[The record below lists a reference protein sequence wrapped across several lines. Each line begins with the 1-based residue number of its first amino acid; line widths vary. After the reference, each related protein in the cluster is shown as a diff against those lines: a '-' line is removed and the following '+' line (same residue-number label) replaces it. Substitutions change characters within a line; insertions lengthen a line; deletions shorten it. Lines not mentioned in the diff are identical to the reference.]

1 MDDADDILSCIDR
14 IHSKYSV
21 KSRKPHNKNLIKS
34 SSGSD
39 SFSAEVFAATN
50 NQNITTKI
58 SNIRSKPPPIPV
70 KNNSLPG
77 NSLYNKIDLYQNPQ
91 ETKQQHH
98 KNKQKSNSCSEQSK
112 PETPTCETAF
122 STCKSAF
129 SRNESGLG
137 SSRRK
142 APPPPPQ
149 AAATGLSD
157 SSSNSPQPFMKQN
170 SSHNLR
176 NSNQSSNPNSRS
188 NSPHVNRFRIAPPKP
203 AFPLKMAKKL
213 DLKSGNVEL
222 KSSVDVETISSS
234 SGHSTA
240 GFSSTQ
246 ERFRFE
252 PISDLPFPEKFDK
265 NMKKTR
271 ISVFQQLYD
280 TNFNSFNESTM
291 ASGFNVVN
299 L

>member
-21 KSRKPHNKNLIKS
+21 KSRKPHKNSMKS
-34 SSGSD
+34 SSGD
-39 SFSAEVFAATN
+39 SWSAEVFAATN
-50 NQNITTKI
+50 TTTKL
-58 SNIRSKPPPIPV
+58 NRSQPPPIPV

-77 NSLYNKIDLYQNPQ
+77 NSLYQNPQ
-91 ETKQQHH
+91 ETKQQY
-98 KNKQKSNSCSEQSK
+98 NKQQNKSNSCSEQSK
-112 PETPTCETAF
+112 PETTTCEAAF

-142 APPPPPQ
+142 APPPPP
-149 AAATGLSD
+149 TRLSD
-157 SSSNSPQPFMKQN
+157 SSSNSSLPFPKQN
-170 SSHNLR
+170 SSHNLNH
-176 NSNQSSNPNSRS
+176 NSKPDSRPNSKPNSKPNSRS

-222 KSSVDVETISSS
+222 KSSVDVETVSSS

-271 ISVFQQLYD
+271 ISVFQQL
-280 TNFNSFNESTM
+280 
-291 ASGFNVVN
+291 
-299 L
+299 